1 MSRFRFDRCR
11 FPRLAA
17 LLASFLAMLLTATAL
32 LAGTAAQAQSSYA
45 QTRYPIV
52 LVHGLF
58 GFDSFLGLDYFYGI
72 PGDLSRN
79 GARVFVAQVSAASS
93 TEVRGEQLLAQV
105 KNIMAIT
112 GASKVNL
119 IGHSH
124 GGPTI
129 RYVAG
134 VAPQLVASVTSIGGV
149 NKGSRVADILRGVA
163 PEGGLSDA
171 VINNAA
177 KAFVALINL
186 GSGGTSLP
194 QTPTAALTSLTT
206 AGSADFNRRFPQA
219 LPSDCGSGA
228 ATVNGVR
235 YYSWAGVQPV
245 TNLLD
250 ISDAS
255 LGILSLVF
263 GEAND
268 GLVSAC
274 SSRLGEH
281 LGDYRQNHLDEVNQV
296 LGLRDWFATDPVTLY
311 RQHANRLKLQ
321 GL

>member
-1 MSRFRFDRCR
+1 MPEYSSRFAR
-11 FPRLAA
+11 RLRVFLFAA
-17 LLASFLAMLLTATAL
+17 LTLIGAT
-32 LAGTAAQAQSSYA
+32 AQAQSGA
-45 QTRYPIV
+45 TRYPVV

-72 PGDLSRN
+72 PEALRRD
-79 GARVFVAQVSAASS
+79 GARVFVAQVSAANS

-105 KNIMAIT
+105 KNILAVT
-112 GASKVNL
+112 GAAKVNL

-134 VAPQLVASVTSIGGV
+134 VAPNLVASATSVGGV
-149 NKGSRVADILRGVA
+149 NKGSRVADILRGTV
-163 PEGGLSDA
+163 PPGTLSETL
-171 VINNAA
+171 VNNAA

-194 QTPTAALTSLTT
+194 QTPTAALNSLTT
-206 AGSADFNRRFPQA
+206 AGSANFNQRFPQA
-219 LPSDCGSGA
+219 VPAGCGSGA
-228 ATVNGVR
+228 ELVNGVR
-235 YYSWAGVQPV
+235 YYSWTGTQPV

-250 ISDAS
+250 VSDGS

-268 GLVSAC
+268 GLVAAC
-274 SSRLGEH
+274 SSRLGKH

-296 LGLRDWFATDPVTLY
+296 LGLRDWFSTDPVTLY
-311 RQHANRLKLQ
+311 RQHASRLKQ
-321 GL
+321 AGL

>member
-1 MSRFRFDRCR
+1 M
-11 FPRLAA
+11 
-17 LLASFLAMLLTATAL
+17 TAL
-32 LAGTAAQAQSSYA
+32 PAQAQSGYT
-45 QTRYPIV
+45 QTRYPVV

-72 PGDLSRN
+72 PSALRQD
-79 GARVFVAQVSAASS
+79 GARVFVAQVSAANS

-105 KNIMAIT
+105 KTILALT

-119 IGHSH
+119 VGHSH

-134 VAPQLVASVTSIGGV
+134 VAPHLVASATSIGGV
-149 NKGSRVADILRGVA
+149 NKGSRVADILRGTVPA
-163 PEGGLSDA
+163 GTLSETL
-171 VINNAA
+171 VNNAA

-194 QTPTAALTSLTT
+194 QTPTAALNSLTT
-206 AGSADFNRRFPQA
+206 TGSAAFNQRFPQA
-219 LPSDCGSGA
+219 VPAGCGSGA
-228 ATVNGVR
+228 AMVNGVR
-235 YYSWAGVQPV
+235 YYSWTGTQPV

-250 ISDAS
+250 VSDGP
-255 LGILSLVF
+255 LGIMSLVF

-274 SSRLGEH
+274 SSRLGTH

-296 LGLRDWFATDPVTLY
+296 VGLRDWFSVDPVTLY
-311 RQHANRLKLQ
+311 RQHANRLKQ
-321 GL
+321 AGL